1 MGLEI
6 YWKILS
12 KRSKVEAIGEVG
24 GRRRGGGE
32 LEGEEDGDREREREG
47 GRGGGGVSLPLSQ
60 GSEVCHCY
68 RRVQSLITIAS
79 SLIFD
84 PLLLG

>member
-12 KRSKVEAIGEVG
+12 KRSKVEALGEVG

-32 LEGEEDGDREREREG
+32 LEGEEDGDRERERGRKG
-47 GRGGGGVSLPLSQ
+47 GRRGVSPPLPGFRGVSLLPTSA
-60 GSEVCHCY
+60 
-68 RRVQSLITIAS
+68 IANNDR
-79 SLIFD
+79 IF
-84 PLLLG
+84 LNL